1 MKCFNYL
8 LALQHQKEISITRSE
23 QISFQQNNKLVQW
36 FCSNIYWEKG
46 GLEYGVFTLEVN
58 TVHSLYPH
66 RVDLNG
72 LEGVFIYP
80 HALDKHKAT
89 YTSKNRTHKW
99 FPDQGKSNIFR
110 MRNIHLFENRLELT
124 ANLLATLVAQISCKN
139 ATGIYHPNHYHQ
151 KLSNTILRCGP
162 RLYRK
167 WNLGSHCFRWELA
180 QHAWKKVGRGIK
192 NALCS

>member
-1 MKCFNYL
+1 MDWKGYL
-8 LALQHQKEISITRSE
+8 FTHMHWTNTRQHTQARTEHISDFLIKE
-23 QISFQQNNKLVQW
+23 
-36 FCSNIYWEKG
+36 
-46 GLEYGVFTLEVN
+46 
-58 TVHSLYPH
+58 
-66 RVDLNG
+66 
-72 LEGVFIYP
+72 
-80 HALDKHKAT
+80 
-89 YTSKNRTHKW
+89 
-99 FPDQGKSNIFR
+99 KSNIFG

-139 ATGIYHPNHYHQ
+139 ATGIYQPNHYHQ

-167 WNLGSHCFRWELA
+167 WNLESHCFRWELA